1 VKRLIGIVI
10 AVIAIL
16 VMSVPAMALP
26 ITTSVTVGNGGLDQ
40 PVVLAMAI
48 VPDNN
53 SATTALGDVEVDPE
67 AALPVSGDFL
77 AANMLNTP
85 GSDGWKMVKFYVI
98 VYHPTAFE
106 HFINKISVD
115 VFYPTQDR
123 KFELDA
129 TRDGTSHNWIAGQSY
144 NTPEYYPV
152 VSLADTPELAVVPGW
167 TARELLYTTN
177 VKDLVDV
184 GADGSLAGD
193 PNVIEFLTQYG
204 SRVKYNLSD
213 TYATIGEIEN
223 LLNAEQAIVV
233 ELTGFIWFHQ
243 PACTYGW
250 QAKAS
255 LSGTDSE
262 VLADSFK
269 FNKLV
274 GLYLDFGTVVY
285 GPTTPNAQQADLA
298 PADRWLSTPGATT
311 IWDNGNTNAQVYVTS
326 TKMVKGW
333 NGVGAFP
340 ADYNEPTKTITSF
353 DAALYY
359 ANLSGGSIQV
369 GHINY
374 NADESAKLIVKGSP
388 YNPIE
393 TGQDGAV
400 LLQACRPAKI
410 EFSVRTGDI
419 WQGLYG
425 GRITISVAEYVDG
438 SQTEVN
444 N

>member
-16 VMSVPAMALP
+16 VMSVPAMAQP
-26 ITTSVTVGNGGLDQ
+26 ITTSVTVGNGGLDK
-40 PVVLAMAI
+40 PVVLAMAM

-53 SATTALGDVEVDPE
+53 SATTGLGDVEVDPE
-67 AALPVSGDFL
+67 AALPVNVDFL
-77 AANMLNTP
+77 AANMLATP
-85 GSDGWKMVKFYVI
+85 GSDGWKMVKYYVI

-115 VFYPTQDR
+115 VFYPNQDR

-129 TRDGTSHNWIAGQSY
+129 TRDGTSHTWTAGQSY

-177 VKDLVDV
+177 QKDLVDV

-193 PNVIEFLTQYG
+193 PNVIQFLTQYG
-204 SRVKYNLSD
+204 LRVKYGSD
-213 TYATIGEIEN
+213 PFATIGEIEN

-243 PACTYGW
+243 PAYTYGW

-274 GLYLDFGTVVY
+274 GLYLDFSTVAY
-285 GPTTPNAQQADLA
+285 GPTTPNALQADLA

-326 TKMVKGW
+326 TKMVLNW
-333 NGVGAFP
+333 NGVGANP
-340 ADYNEPTKTITSF
+340 ADYNEVTKTITSF

-359 ANLSGGSIQV
+359 ANLGGGSVQV

-374 NADESAKLIVKGSP
+374 NADESPKLIAKGAP
-388 YNPIE
+388 LNPIE
-393 TGQDGAV
+393 TGTDGAV

-425 GRITISVAEYVDG
+425 GRITISVAEYAG